1 MDGLLSGLNS
11 AQRKAAEHI
20 KGPVMVIAGAGSGK
34 TRVLTYRI
42 AHLLA
47 NGADAFQILA
57 LTFTNKA
64 AREMK
69 ERIAKVVSAD
79 EAKNVWMGTFHS
91 IFARILRVE
100 GSRLGFPSNFTIY
113 DTEDAHKVV
122 ANVIKELNLDK
133 EIYKTKSVASR
144 ISAYKNNLI
153 TPKAYAARADLQ
165 EQDASARMP
174 KLGEVYSQY
183 MERCFRAGA
192 MDFDDLLLKTNELF
206 ARFPEA
212 LAKYQERFRYLLVDE
227 YQDTNHAQYLIV
239 KALASRF
246 ENICVVGDDAQSIYS
261 FRGANIR
268 NILNFQND
276 YPDAALYKLEQ
287 NYRSTKRIVSA
298 ANTLI
303 SHNKEQLQKDVWTE
317 NPLGE
322 KIVVHQSVSD
332 SDEGQYVA
340 QTTWDLVHREQRHY
354 SDFAILYRTN
364 AQSRSFEDALRRRN
378 IPYQIY
384 GGLSFYQRKEIKD
397 VLAYVRLTVNASD
410 EEALRRVINLP
421 GRGIGETTLARLTI
435 AANEKKVPIWEAVRH
450 ATSWDLGI
458 NRPTA
463 ERLEAFADLI
473 DSYRIIASEQ
483 DAFGTVE
490 HIVRSSGLVK
500 LLAEDK
506 SPEGISR
513 YENIQELLNGIKDF
527 VEQQSQTEDGNPS
540 LGAFLQD
547 VALFTDRDEQ
557 VSDEPKVTLM
567 TIHLAKGLEFPVV
580 FVVGLEDS
588 LFPSMMAMNSRSDLE
603 EERRLF
609 YVALTRAEQRAYLT
623 HARVRY
629 RWGKL
634 MDCEPS
640 RFLDELDDEH
650 LDVHLPEVAKN
661 YGVPRELRDAFG
673 DPEQPRTFR
682 GGGGPNRSGSASKPA
697 GPPPAPI
704 RFRKPE
710 NLKPLGQA
718 SAASGIPANELIL
731 SPGVRVLHDRFGAG
745 TVTEVESAT
754 DGGKA
759 TIKFDNAGEKKL
771 LLKFAKLQLL
781 A

>member
-1 MDGLLSGLNS
+1 
-11 AQRKAAEHI
+11 
-20 KGPVMVIAGAGSGK
+20 MVIAGAGSGK

-79 EAKNVWMGTFHS
+79 DAKNVWMGTFHS

-340 QTTWDLVHREQRHY
+340 QTIWDLVHREQRHY

-397 VLAYVRLTVNASD
+397 VLAYVRLTVNAGD

-435 AANEKKVPIWEAVRH
+435 VANEKKVPLWEAVRH

-463 ERLEAFADLI
+463 DRLEAFADLI
-473 DSYRIIASEQ
+473 DSYRIIASQQ

-557 VSDEPKVTLM
+557 VSDEPKITLM

-673 DPEQPRTFR
+673 DPDQPRTFR
-682 GGGGPNRSGSASKPA
+682 GGGAPNRSGSASKPA

-745 TVTEVESAT
+745 TVTEVESAA

>member
-1 MDGLLSGLNS
+1 
-11 AQRKAAEHI
+11 
-20 KGPVMVIAGAGSGK
+20 MVIAGAGSGK

-340 QTTWDLVHREQRHY
+340 QTIWDLVHREQRHY

-397 VLAYVRLTVNASD
+397 VLAYVRLTVNAGD

-435 AANEKKVPIWEAVRH
+435 VANEKKVPLWEAVRH
-450 ATSWDLGI
+450 ATTWDLGI

-473 DSYRIIASEQ
+473 DSYRIIASQQ

-557 VSDEPKVTLM
+557 VSDEPKITLM

-673 DPEQPRTFR
+673 DPDQPRTFR
-682 GGGGPNRSGSASKPA
+682 GGGAPNRSGSASKPA

-745 TVTEVESAT
+745 TVTEVESAA

>member
-1 MDGLLSGLNS
+1 
-11 AQRKAAEHI
+11 
-20 KGPVMVIAGAGSGK
+20 MVIAGAGSGK

-153 TPKAYAARADLQ
+153 TPKAYAARGDLQ

-206 ARFPEA
+206 TRFPEA

-340 QTTWDLVHREQRHY
+340 QTIWDLVHREQRHY

-397 VLAYVRLTVNASD
+397 VLAYVRLTVNAGD

-435 AANEKKVPIWEAVRH
+435 VANEKKVPLWEAVRH

-473 DSYRIIASEQ
+473 DSYRIIASQQ

-682 GGGGPNRSGSASKPA
+682 GGGAPNRSGSASKPA

-745 TVTEVESAT
+745 TVTEVESAA

>member
-69 ERIAKVVSAD
+69 ERIAKVVNAD

-397 VLAYVRLTVNASD
+397 VLAYVRLTVNAHD

-435 AANEKKVPIWEAVRH
+435 VANEKKVPIWEAVRH

-673 DPEQPRTFR
+673 DPEQPRAFR
-682 GGGGPNRSGSASKPA
+682 GGGAFNRSGSASKPA

-745 TVTEVESAT
+745 TVTEVESAA

>member
-69 ERIAKVVSAD
+69 ERIAKVVSMD

-745 TVTEVESAT
+745 TVTEVESAA

>member
-340 QTTWDLVHREQRHY
+340 QTTWDLVHREQHHY

-473 DSYRIIASEQ
+473 DSYRIIASQQ

-682 GGGGPNRSGSASKPA
+682 GGGAFNRSGSASKPA

-718 SAASGIPANELIL
+718 NAASGIPANELIL

-745 TVTEVESAT
+745 TVTEVESAA

>member
-1 MDGLLSGLNS
+1 
-11 AQRKAAEHI
+11 
-20 KGPVMVIAGAGSGK
+20 MVIAGAGSGK

-340 QTTWDLVHREQRHY
+340 QTIWDLVHREQRHY

-397 VLAYVRLTVNASD
+397 VLAYVRLTVNAGD

-435 AANEKKVPIWEAVRH
+435 VANEKKVPLWEAVRH
-450 ATSWDLGI
+450 ATTWDLGI

-473 DSYRIIASEQ
+473 DSYRIIASQQ

-557 VSDEPKVTLM
+557 ESDEPKITLM

-673 DPEQPRTFR
+673 DPDQPRTFR
-682 GGGGPNRSGSASKPA
+682 GGGAPNRSGSASKPA

-745 TVTEVESAT
+745 TVTEVESAA

>member
-1 MDGLLSGLNS
+1 
-11 AQRKAAEHI
+11 
-20 KGPVMVIAGAGSGK
+20 MVIAGAGSGK

-340 QTTWDLVHREQRHY
+340 QTTWDLVHREQHHY

-473 DSYRIIASEQ
+473 DSYRIIASQQ

-650 LDVHLPEVAKN
+650 LDVHLPEVAKS

-673 DPEQPRTFR
+673 DPDQPRTFR
-682 GGGGPNRSGSASKPA
+682 GGGAFNRSGSASKPA

-745 TVTEVESAT
+745 TVTEVESAA

>member
-206 ARFPEA
+206 ARFPDA

-340 QTTWDLVHREQRHY
+340 QTIWDLVHREQRHY

-397 VLAYVRLTVNASD
+397 VLAYVRLTVNAGD

-435 AANEKKVPIWEAVRH
+435 VANEKKVPLWEAVRH
-450 ATSWDLGI
+450 ATTWDLGI

-463 ERLEAFADLI
+463 DRLEAFADLI
-473 DSYRIIASEQ
+473 DSYRIIASQQ

-673 DPEQPRTFR
+673 DPDQPRTFR
-682 GGGGPNRSGSASKPA
+682 GGGAPNRSGSASKPA

-745 TVTEVESAT
+745 TVTEVESAA

>member
-79 EAKNVWMGTFHS
+79 DAKNVWMGTFHS

-340 QTTWDLVHREQRHY
+340 QTIWDLVHREQRHY

-397 VLAYVRLTVNASD
+397 VLAYVRLTVNAGD

-435 AANEKKVPIWEAVRH
+435 VANEKKVPLWEAVRH

-463 ERLEAFADLI
+463 DRLEAFADLI
-473 DSYRIIASEQ
+473 DSYRIIASQQ

-557 VSDEPKVTLM
+557 VSDEPKITLM

-673 DPEQPRTFR
+673 DPDQPRTFR
-682 GGGGPNRSGSASKPA
+682 GGGAPNRSGSASKPA

-745 TVTEVESAT
+745 TVTEVESAA

>member
-1 MDGLLSGLNS
+1 
-11 AQRKAAEHI
+11 
-20 KGPVMVIAGAGSGK
+20 MVIAGAGSGK

-206 ARFPEA
+206 ARFPDA

-340 QTTWDLVHREQRHY
+340 QTIWDLVHREQRHY

-397 VLAYVRLTVNASD
+397 VLAYVRLTVNAGD

-435 AANEKKVPIWEAVRH
+435 VANEKKVPLWEAVRH
-450 ATSWDLGI
+450 ATTWDLGI

-463 ERLEAFADLI
+463 DRLEAFADLI
-473 DSYRIIASEQ
+473 DSYRIIASQQ

-640 RFLDELDDEH
+640 RFLEELDDEH

-673 DPEQPRTFR
+673 DPDQPRTFR
-682 GGGGPNRSGSASKPA
+682 GGGAPNRSGSASKPA

-745 TVTEVESAT
+745 TVTEVESAA

>member
-1 MDGLLSGLNS
+1 
-11 AQRKAAEHI
+11 
-20 KGPVMVIAGAGSGK
+20 
-34 TRVLTYRI
+34 
-42 AHLLA
+42 
-47 NGADAFQILA
+47 
-57 LTFTNKA
+57 
-64 AREMK
+64 
-69 ERIAKVVSAD
+69 
-79 EAKNVWMGTFHS
+79 
-91 IFARILRVE
+91 
-100 GSRLGFPSNFTIY
+100 
-113 DTEDAHKVV
+113 
-122 ANVIKELNLDK
+122 
-133 EIYKTKSVASR
+133 
-144 ISAYKNNLI
+144 
-153 TPKAYAARADLQ
+153 
-165 EQDASARMP
+165 MP
-174 KLGEVYSQY
+174 KLGEVYGQY

-340 QTTWDLVHREQRHY
+340 QTTWDLVHREQHHY

-410 EEALRRVINLP
+410 EEALRRIINLP

-435 AANEKKVPIWEAVRH
+435 AANEKKIPIWEAVRH

-458 NRPTA
+458 NRPTT

-473 DSYRIIASEQ
+473 DSYRIIASQQ

-557 VSDEPKVTLM
+557 ESDEPKVTLM

-682 GGGGPNRSGSASKPA
+682 GGGAFNRSGSASKPA

-745 TVTEVESAT
+745 TVTEVESAA

>member
-206 ARFPEA
+206 ARFPDA

-340 QTTWDLVHREQRHY
+340 QTIWDLVHREQRHY

-397 VLAYVRLTVNASD
+397 VLAYVRLTVNAGD

-435 AANEKKVPIWEAVRH
+435 VANEKKVPLWEAVRH

-473 DSYRIIASEQ
+473 DSYRIIAIQQ

-557 VSDEPKVTLM
+557 ESDEPKITLM

-673 DPEQPRTFR
+673 DPDQPRTFR
-682 GGGGPNRSGSASKPA
+682 GGGAPNRSGSASKPA

-745 TVTEVESAT
+745 TVTEVESAA

>member
-1 MDGLLSGLNS
+1 MEGLLSGLNP
-11 AQRKAAEHI
+11 AQRKAAEHT

-42 AHLLA
+42 AHLIQQ
-47 NGADAFQILA
+47 GADAFQILA

-69 ERIAKVVSAD
+69 DRIAKVIGPD

-100 GSRLGFPSNFTIY
+100 GERLGFPSNFTIY
-113 DTEDAHKVV
+113 DSEDAQKVL

-133 EIYKTKSVASR
+133 EVYKTKSVASR

-165 EQDASARMP
+165 EQDAAARMP
-174 KLGEVYSQY
+174 KLGEVYRQY

-206 ARFPEA
+206 ARFPDA

-239 KALASRF
+239 KALAARF

-268 NILNFQND
+268 NILNFQKD

-287 NYRSTKRIVSA
+287 NYRSTQRIVKA
-298 ANTLI
+298 ANVLI
-303 SHNKEQLQKDVWTE
+303 SHNKEQLEKDVWTE

-322 KIVVHQSVSD
+322 KIGVHQSVSD

-340 QTTWDLVHREQRHY
+340 QTIWDLVHREHRGY
-354 SDFAILYRTN
+354 GDFAILYRTN

-397 VLAYVRLTVNASD
+397 VLAYVRLTVNAND

-421 GRGIGETTLARLTI
+421 GRGIGDTTLARMTI
-435 AANEKKVPIWEAVRH
+435 VANERRAPLWDAVRH
-450 ATSWDLGI
+450 AKSWDMGI

-473 DSYRIIASEQ
+473 DSYRIIATQ
-483 DAFGTVE
+483 MDAFGTVE
-490 HIVRSSGLVK
+490 HIARTSGLVK

-506 SPEGISR
+506 TPEGISR
-513 YENIQELLNGIKDF
+513 YENVQELLNGIKDF
-527 VEQQSQTEDGNPS
+527 VEQQSQTEDGDPS

-547 VALFTDRDEQ
+547 VALLTDRDEQ
-557 VSDEPKVTLM
+557 ETDEPKVILM

-580 FVVGLEDS
+580 FVVGMEDS

-609 YVALTRAEQRAYLT
+609 YVALTRAEQRAFLT
-623 HARVRY
+623 YARVRY

-634 MDCEPS
+634 IDCEPS
-640 RFLDELDDEH
+640 RFLDELDEEH
-650 LDVHLPEVAKN
+650 LDVHVPELPKN
-661 YGVPRELRDAFG
+661 YGAPRELREAFG

-682 GGGGPNRSGSASKPA
+682 GAAAQRMRPQGSGNST
-697 GPPPAPI
+697 PPPAPL

-710 NLKPLGQA
+710 HLKPLGQA
-718 SAASGIPANELIL
+718 SAASGSPANELNL
-731 SPGVRVLHDRFGAG
+731 APGTRVLHDRFGVG
-745 TVTEVESAT
+745 TVTEVEPAS

-759 TIKFDNAGEKKL
+759 TIQFDNAGEKKL

>member
-1 MDGLLSGLNS
+1 
-11 AQRKAAEHI
+11 
-20 KGPVMVIAGAGSGK
+20 
-34 TRVLTYRI
+34 
-42 AHLLA
+42 
-47 NGADAFQILA
+47 
-57 LTFTNKA
+57 
-64 AREMK
+64 
-69 ERIAKVVSAD
+69 
-79 EAKNVWMGTFHS
+79 
-91 IFARILRVE
+91 
-100 GSRLGFPSNFTIY
+100 
-113 DTEDAHKVV
+113 
-122 ANVIKELNLDK
+122 
-133 EIYKTKSVASR
+133 
-144 ISAYKNNLI
+144 
-153 TPKAYAARADLQ
+153 
-165 EQDASARMP
+165 
-174 KLGEVYSQY
+174 
-183 MERCFRAGA
+183 

-206 ARFPEA
+206 ARFPDA

-340 QTTWDLVHREQRHY
+340 QTTWDLVHREQHHY

-397 VLAYVRLTVNASD
+397 VLAYVRLTVNSSD

-435 AANEKKVPIWEAVRH
+435 AANEKKVPVWEAVRH

-473 DSYRIIASEQ
+473 DSYRIIASQQ

-557 VSDEPKVTLM
+557 ETNEPKVTLM

-650 LDVHLPEVAKN
+650 LDVHLPEIAKN

-673 DPEQPRTFR
+673 DPDQPRTFR
-682 GGGGPNRSGSASKPA
+682 GGGAFNRSGSASKPA

-718 SAASGIPANELIL
+718 SAASGVPANELIL
-731 SPGVRVLHDRFGAG
+731 SPGIRVLHDRFGAG
-745 TVTEVESAT
+745 TVTEVESAA

>member
-206 ARFPEA
+206 ARFPDA

-340 QTTWDLVHREQRHY
+340 QTIWDLVHREQRHY

-397 VLAYVRLTVNASD
+397 VLAYVRLTVNAGD

-435 AANEKKVPIWEAVRH
+435 VANEKKVPLWEAVRH
-450 ATSWDLGI
+450 ATTWDLGI

-473 DSYRIIASEQ
+473 DSYRIIASQQ

-557 VSDEPKVTLM
+557 ESDEPKITLM

-673 DPEQPRTFR
+673 DPDQPRTFR
-682 GGGGPNRSGSASKPA
+682 GGGAPNRSGSASKPA

-745 TVTEVESAT
+745 TVTEVESAA

>member
-340 QTTWDLVHREQRHY
+340 QTIWDLVHREQRHY

-397 VLAYVRLTVNASD
+397 VLAYVRLTVNAGD

-435 AANEKKVPIWEAVRH
+435 VANEKKVPLWEAVRH

-473 DSYRIIASEQ
+473 DSYRIIASQQ

-673 DPEQPRTFR
+673 DPDQPQTFR
-682 GGGGPNRSGSASKPA
+682 GGGAFNRSGSASKPA

-745 TVTEVESAT
+745 TVTEVESAA

>member
-1 MDGLLSGLNS
+1 
-11 AQRKAAEHI
+11 
-20 KGPVMVIAGAGSGK
+20 MVIAGAGSGK

-340 QTTWDLVHREQRHY
+340 QTIWDLVHREQRHY

-397 VLAYVRLTVNASD
+397 VLAYVRLTVNAGD

-435 AANEKKVPIWEAVRH
+435 VANEKKVPLWETVRH
-450 ATSWDLGI
+450 ATTWDLGI

-473 DSYRIIASEQ
+473 DSYRIIAIQQ

-673 DPEQPRTFR
+673 DPDQPRTFR
-682 GGGGPNRSGSASKPA
+682 GGGAPNRSGSASKPA

-745 TVTEVESAT
+745 TVTEVESAA

>member
-206 ARFPEA
+206 ARFPDA

-340 QTTWDLVHREQRHY
+340 QTIWDLVHREQRHY

-397 VLAYVRLTVNASD
+397 VLAYVRLTVNAGD

-435 AANEKKVPIWEAVRH
+435 VANEKKVPLWEAVRH

-473 DSYRIIASEQ
+473 DSYRIIAIQQ

-547 VALFTDRDEQ
+547 VALFTDRDDQ

-673 DPEQPRTFR
+673 DPDQPRTFR
-682 GGGGPNRSGSASKPA
+682 GGGAPNRSGSASKPA

-745 TVTEVESAT
+745 TVTEVESAA

>member
-1 MDGLLSGLNS
+1 
-11 AQRKAAEHI
+11 
-20 KGPVMVIAGAGSGK
+20 MVIAGAGSGK

-206 ARFPEA
+206 ARFPDA

-340 QTTWDLVHREQRHY
+340 QTIWDLVHREQRHY

-397 VLAYVRLTVNASD
+397 VLAYVRLTVNAGD

-435 AANEKKVPIWEAVRH
+435 VANEKKVPLWEAVRH
-450 ATSWDLGI
+450 ATTWDLGI

-473 DSYRIIASEQ
+473 DSYRIIAIQQ

-557 VSDEPKVTLM
+557 ESDEPKITLM

-673 DPEQPRTFR
+673 DPDQPRTFR
-682 GGGGPNRSGSASKPA
+682 GGGAPNRSGSASKPA

-745 TVTEVESAT
+745 TVTEVESAA

>member
-1 MDGLLSGLNS
+1 
-11 AQRKAAEHI
+11 
-20 KGPVMVIAGAGSGK
+20 MVIAGAGSGK

-113 DTEDAHKVV
+113 DTEDAQKVV

-206 ARFPEA
+206 TRFPEA

-340 QTTWDLVHREQRHY
+340 QTIWDLVHREQRHY

-397 VLAYVRLTVNASD
+397 VLAYVRLTVNAGD

-435 AANEKKVPIWEAVRH
+435 VANEKKVPLWEAVRH

-473 DSYRIIASEQ
+473 DSYRIIASQQ

-557 VSDEPKVTLM
+557 ESNEPKVTLM

-682 GGGGPNRSGSASKPA
+682 GGGAPNRSGSASKPA

-745 TVTEVESAT
+745 TVTEVESAA

>member
-1 MDGLLSGLNS
+1 
-11 AQRKAAEHI
+11 
-20 KGPVMVIAGAGSGK
+20 MVIAGAGSGK

-206 ARFPEA
+206 ARFSDA

-340 QTTWDLVHREQRHY
+340 QTIWDLVHREQRHY

-397 VLAYVRLTVNASD
+397 VLAYVRLTVNAGD

-435 AANEKKVPIWEAVRH
+435 VANEKKVPLWEAVRH
-450 ATSWDLGI
+450 ATTWDLGI

-473 DSYRIIASEQ
+473 DSYRIIASQQ

-557 VSDEPKVTLM
+557 VSDEPKITLM

-673 DPEQPRTFR
+673 DPDQPRTFR
-682 GGGGPNRSGSASKPA
+682 GGGAPNRSGSASKPA

-745 TVTEVESAT
+745 TVTEVESAA

>member
-1 MDGLLSGLNS
+1 
-11 AQRKAAEHI
+11 
-20 KGPVMVIAGAGSGK
+20 MVIAGAGSGK

-206 ARFPEA
+206 ARFPDA

-340 QTTWDLVHREQRHY
+340 QTIWDLVHREQRHY

-397 VLAYVRLTVNASD
+397 VLAYVRLTVNAGD

-435 AANEKKVPIWEAVRH
+435 VANEKKVPLWEAVRH
-450 ATSWDLGI
+450 ATTWDLGI

-473 DSYRIIASEQ
+473 DSYRIIASQQ

-682 GGGGPNRSGSASKPA
+682 GGGAPNRSGSASKPA

-745 TVTEVESAT
+745 TVTEVESAA

>member
-1 MDGLLSGLNS
+1 
-11 AQRKAAEHI
+11 
-20 KGPVMVIAGAGSGK
+20 MVIAGAGSGK

-47 NGADAFQILA
+47 TGTDAFQILA

-69 ERIAKVVSAD
+69 ARIAKVVSAD

-113 DTEDAHKVV
+113 DTEDAQKVV

-174 KLGEVYSQY
+174 KLGEVYGQY

-340 QTTWDLVHREQRHY
+340 QTTWDLVHREQHHY

-410 EEALRRVINLP
+410 EEALRRIINLP

-435 AANEKKVPIWEAVRH
+435 AANEKKIPIWEAVRH

-458 NRPTA
+458 NRPTT

-473 DSYRIIASEQ
+473 DSYRIIASQQ

-557 VSDEPKVTLM
+557 ESDEPKVTLM

-682 GGGGPNRSGSASKPA
+682 GGGAFNRSGSASKPA

-745 TVTEVESAT
+745 TVTEVESAA

>member
-1 MDGLLSGLNS
+1 
-11 AQRKAAEHI
+11 
-20 KGPVMVIAGAGSGK
+20 MVIAGAGSGK

-206 ARFPEA
+206 ARFPDA

-340 QTTWDLVHREQRHY
+340 QTIWDLVHREQRHY

-397 VLAYVRLTVNASD
+397 VLAYVRLTVNAGD

-435 AANEKKVPIWEAVRH
+435 VANEKKVPLWEAVRH
-450 ATSWDLGI
+450 ATTWDLGI

-463 ERLEAFADLI
+463 DRLEAFADLI
-473 DSYRIIASEQ
+473 DSYRIIASQQ

-673 DPEQPRTFR
+673 DPDQPRTFR
-682 GGGGPNRSGSASKPA
+682 GGGAPNRSGSASKPA

-745 TVTEVESAT
+745 TVTEVESAA

>member
-1 MDGLLSGLNS
+1 
-11 AQRKAAEHI
+11 
-20 KGPVMVIAGAGSGK
+20 MVIAGAGSGK

-69 ERIAKVVSAD
+69 ERIAKVVNAD

-113 DTEDAHKVV
+113 DTEDAQKVV

-206 ARFPEA
+206 ARFPDA

-340 QTTWDLVHREQRHY
+340 QTIWDLVHREQRHY

-397 VLAYVRLTVNASD
+397 VLAYVRLTVNAGD

-435 AANEKKVPIWEAVRH
+435 VANEKKVPLWEAVRH

-473 DSYRIIASEQ
+473 DSYRIIASQQ

-682 GGGGPNRSGSASKPA
+682 GGGAPNRSGSASKPA

-745 TVTEVESAT
+745 TVTEVESAA

>member
-1 MDGLLSGLNS
+1 MEGLLSGLNS

-47 NGADAFQILA
+47 TGTDAFQILA

-69 ERIAKVVSAD
+69 ARIAKVVSAD

-113 DTEDAHKVV
+113 DTEDAQKVV

-174 KLGEVYSQY
+174 KLGEVYGQY

-287 NYRSTKRIVSA
+287 SYRSTKRIVSA

-340 QTTWDLVHREQRHY
+340 QTTWDLVHREQHHY

-410 EEALRRVINLP
+410 EEALRRIINLP

-435 AANEKKVPIWEAVRH
+435 AANEKKIPIWEAVRH

-458 NRPTA
+458 NRPTT

-473 DSYRIIASEQ
+473 DSYRIIASQQ

-557 VSDEPKVTLM
+557 ESDEPKVTLM

-682 GGGGPNRSGSASKPA
+682 GGGAFNRSGSASKPA

-745 TVTEVESAT
+745 TVTEVESAA

>member
-34 TRVLTYRI
+34 TLVLTYRI

-340 QTTWDLVHREQRHY
+340 QTIWDLVHREQRHY

-397 VLAYVRLTVNASD
+397 VLAYVRLTVNAGD

-435 AANEKKVPIWEAVRH
+435 VANEKKVPLWEAVRH
-450 ATSWDLGI
+450 ATTWDLGI

-473 DSYRIIASEQ
+473 DSYRIIASQQ

-557 VSDEPKVTLM
+557 ESDEPKITLM

-673 DPEQPRTFR
+673 DPDQPRTFR
-682 GGGGPNRSGSASKPA
+682 GGGAPNRSGSASKPA

-745 TVTEVESAT
+745 TVTEVESAA

>member
-1 MDGLLSGLNS
+1 
-11 AQRKAAEHI
+11 
-20 KGPVMVIAGAGSGK
+20 MVIAGAGSGK

-340 QTTWDLVHREQRHY
+340 QTIWDLVHREQRHY

-397 VLAYVRLTVNASD
+397 VLAYVRLTVNAGD

-435 AANEKKVPIWEAVRH
+435 VANEKKVPLWEAVRH
-450 ATSWDLGI
+450 ATSRDLGI

-473 DSYRIIASEQ
+473 DSYRIIAIQQ

-557 VSDEPKVTLM
+557 VSDEPKITLM

-673 DPEQPRTFR
+673 DPDQPRTFR
-682 GGGGPNRSGSASKPA
+682 GGGAPNRSGSASKPA

-745 TVTEVESAT
+745 TVTEVESAA

>member
-1 MDGLLSGLNS
+1 
-11 AQRKAAEHI
+11 
-20 KGPVMVIAGAGSGK
+20 MVIAGAGSGK

-410 EEALRRVINLP
+410 EEALRRIINLP

-435 AANEKKVPIWEAVRH
+435 VANEKKVPIWEAVRH

-473 DSYRIIASEQ
+473 DSYRIIASQQ

-745 TVTEVESAT
+745 TVTEVESAA

>member
-69 ERIAKVVSAD
+69 ERIAKVVSPD

-340 QTTWDLVHREQRHY
+340 QTIWDLVHREQRHY

-397 VLAYVRLTVNASD
+397 VLAYVRLTVNAGD

-435 AANEKKVPIWEAVRH
+435 VANEKKVPLWEAVRH

-473 DSYRIIASEQ
+473 DSYRIIASQQ

-557 VSDEPKVTLM
+557 ESNEPKVTLM

-673 DPEQPRTFR
+673 DPDQPRTFR
-682 GGGGPNRSGSASKPA
+682 GGGAPNRSGSASKPA

-745 TVTEVESAT
+745 TVTEVESAA

>member
-1 MDGLLSGLNS
+1 
-11 AQRKAAEHI
+11 
-20 KGPVMVIAGAGSGK
+20 MVIAGAGSGK

-174 KLGEVYSQY
+174 KLGEVYGQY

-206 ARFPEA
+206 ARFPDA

-340 QTTWDLVHREQRHY
+340 QTIWDLVHREQRHY

-397 VLAYVRLTVNASD
+397 VLAYVRLTVNAGD

-435 AANEKKVPIWEAVRH
+435 VANEKKVPLWEAVRH
-450 ATSWDLGI
+450 ATTWDLGI

-473 DSYRIIASEQ
+473 DSYRIIASQQ

-557 VSDEPKVTLM
+557 ESDEPKITLM

-673 DPEQPRTFR
+673 DPDQPRTFR
-682 GGGGPNRSGSASKPA
+682 GGGAPNRSGSASKPA

-745 TVTEVESAT
+745 TVTEVESAA

>member
-69 ERIAKVVSAD
+69 ERIAKVVSAE

-206 ARFPEA
+206 ARFPDA

-340 QTTWDLVHREQRHY
+340 QTIWDLVHREQRHY

-397 VLAYVRLTVNASD
+397 VLAYVRLTVNAGD

-435 AANEKKVPIWEAVRH
+435 VANEKKVPLWEAVRH
-450 ATSWDLGI
+450 ATTWDLGI

-463 ERLEAFADLI
+463 DRLEAFADLI
-473 DSYRIIASEQ
+473 DSYRIIASQQ

-557 VSDEPKVTLM
+557 ESDEPKITLM

-673 DPEQPRTFR
+673 DPDQPRTFR
-682 GGGGPNRSGSASKPA
+682 GGGAPNRSGSASKPA

-745 TVTEVESAT
+745 TVTEVESAA

>member
-69 ERIAKVVSAD
+69 ERIAKVVNAD

-435 AANEKKVPIWEAVRH
+435 VANEKKVPIWEAVRH

-745 TVTEVESAT
+745 TVTEVESAA

>member
-1 MDGLLSGLNS
+1 
-11 AQRKAAEHI
+11 
-20 KGPVMVIAGAGSGK
+20 MVIAGAGSGK

-174 KLGEVYSQY
+174 KLGEVYGQY

-340 QTTWDLVHREQRHY
+340 QTIWDLVHREQRHY

-397 VLAYVRLTVNASD
+397 VLAYVRLTVNAGD

-435 AANEKKVPIWEAVRH
+435 VANEKKVPLWEAVRH

-473 DSYRIIASEQ
+473 DSYRIIASQQ

-557 VSDEPKVTLM
+557 ESNEPKVTLM

-673 DPEQPRTFR
+673 DPDQPQTFR
-682 GGGGPNRSGSASKPA
+682 GGGAFNRSGSASKPA

-745 TVTEVESAT
+745 TVTEVESAA

>member
-340 QTTWDLVHREQRHY
+340 QTTWDLVHREQHHY
-354 SDFAILYRTN
+354 NDFAILYRTN

-397 VLAYVRLTVNASD
+397 VLAYVRLTVNAGD
-410 EEALRRVINLP
+410 EEALRRIINLP

-473 DSYRIIASEQ
+473 DSYRIIASQQ

-500 LLAEDK
+500 SLAEDK

-527 VEQQSQTEDGNPS
+527 TEQQSQTEDGNPS

-557 VSDEPKVTLM
+557 ESDEPKVTLM

-673 DPEQPRTFR
+673 DPEQPRSFR
-682 GGGGPNRSGSASKPA
+682 GGGAFHKSGSASKPA

-704 RFRKPE
+704 RFRKSE

-718 SAASGIPANELIL
+718 SAASVIPANELIL

-745 TVTEVESAT
+745 TVTEVESAA

>member
-1 MDGLLSGLNS
+1 
-11 AQRKAAEHI
+11 
-20 KGPVMVIAGAGSGK
+20 MVIAGAGSGK

-206 ARFPEA
+206 TRFPEA

-340 QTTWDLVHREQRHY
+340 QTIWDLVHREQRHY

-397 VLAYVRLTVNASD
+397 VLAYVRLTVNAGD

-435 AANEKKVPIWEAVRH
+435 VANEKKVPLWEAVRH

-473 DSYRIIASEQ
+473 DSYRIIAIQQ

-557 VSDEPKVTLM
+557 ESSEPKVTLM

-682 GGGGPNRSGSASKPA
+682 GGGAPNRSGSASKPA

-745 TVTEVESAT
+745 TVTEVESAA